1 MDFSRTKSI
10 PLIFKLT
17 ASISLLV
24 ISAISLISLTTMNKQ
39 RTLQNQQIQDFGNAM
54 ALQLAASAT
63 EAFFI
68 NDNLSL
74 EVQLNNFLNLPRVE
88 GVAIIDSEQNILI
101 GKGDIGSTNALYELT
116 KQSSTDNPPI
126 SYNNT
131 DHTLLVAA
139 PIIFRD
145 VTGGHVAIKIKAE
158 TIASGYTDT
167 LYLLLVV
174 GVTLAIIAAIA
185 AYYISR
191 HISLPITKLLAVTDQ
206 LESGKHKI
214 DKQDRRYD
222 EIGRLTEAINSM
234 SQGLYRKNQVE
245 ALLDQFLAKDIAHEV
260 LHQLDTVKV
269 GGERVVATVLF
280 ADIVGFTS
288 MSEKMSPEEV
298 AEFLNEWFNY
308 FTICASSYFGT
319 VDKFIGDCV
328 MVMFGAPKKKTHHA
342 FYAIACATLMQR
354 LARSVNAKRRQ
365 ENKASVELRIGI
377 NTGPMLAGVL
387 GTEQRKEYTVVGD
400 SVNLASRLCAEATAG
415 QTIISRGC
423 YKGLTEQEKITVN
436 PYKKIRVRGKEI
448 PIDTYIVDTVR
459 QEHQL
464 AMDSLIEDVLSKSN

>member
-1 MDFSRTKSI
+1 
-10 PLIFKLT
+10 
-17 ASISLLV
+17 
-24 ISAISLISLTTMNKQ
+24 MNKQ
-39 RTLQNQQIQDFGNAM
+39 RTLQTQQIKDFGDAM

-68 NDNLSL
+68 DDNLSL
-74 EVQLNNFLNLPRVE
+74 ELQLNNFLNLPRVE
-88 GVAIIDSEQNILI
+88 GVAIIGTEQNVLI
-101 GKGDIGSTNALYELT
+101 SKGDIGLESILHELT
-116 KQSSTDNPPI
+116 EQSSADHFPA
-126 SYNNT
+126 SHNNANNM
-131 DHTLLVAA
+131 LIVVA
-139 PIIFRD
+139 PVIFRD
-145 VTGGHVAIKIKAE
+145 VIGGYVTIKIKAE
-158 TIASGYTDT
+158 TITSAYTDT
-167 LYLLLVV
+167 LSLLLIV
-174 GVTLAIIAAIA
+174 GVALAIIAAIA

-214 DKQDRRYD
+214 DKKDRRYD

-234 SQGLYRKNQVE
+234 SHGLYRKNQVE

-269 GGERVVATVLF
+269 GGERVNATVLF
-280 ADIVGFTS
+280 ADIVCFTS

-328 MVMFGAPKKKTHHA
+328 MVMFGAPKKKAHHP

-354 LARSVNAKRRQ
+354 LTRSVNAKRK
-365 ENKASVELRIGI
+365 ENGKAAVELRIGI

-415 QTIISRGC
+415 QTIISDGC
-423 YKGLTEQEKITVN
+423 YQGLTEKEKVIVD

-448 PIDTYIVDTVR
+448 PIETYLVDTAR
-459 QEHQL
+459 KEHHL
-464 AMDSLIEDVLSKSN
+464 AMDSLIEDILNKNY